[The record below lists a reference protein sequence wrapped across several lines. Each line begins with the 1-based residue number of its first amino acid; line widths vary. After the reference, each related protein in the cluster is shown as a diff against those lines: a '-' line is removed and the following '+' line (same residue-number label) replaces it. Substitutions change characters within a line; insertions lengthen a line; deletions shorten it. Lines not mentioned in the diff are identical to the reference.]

1 MFKQFDEK
9 INYPKIE
16 EEVLKFWEDKK
27 IFEKSISSRPKS
39 KTFTF
44 YEGPPTVNGR
54 PGIHHVMART
64 LKDLVCRYKTLKGYQ
79 VHRKAGW
86 DTHGLPVEIA
96 LEKELGFT
104 QKSDIEKYGTGAFNK
119 KAKDLVY
126 HHIEMK
132 EGWRTLTERMGYWI
146 NLDDPYITCT
156 NDYIESVWWALS
168 EYFKKGL
175 IYKGFK
181 IVPQCPHCETPLSS
195 HELALGYAD
204 VQDPSVYVKFK
215 LKDEDASVLVWTT
228 TPWTLISNVA
238 LAVGPEIDYVKI
250 KTEKHGVMYLAETRL
265 SVIKEEY
272 ELLANLK
279 GAALLDKNYE
289 PLFSFVP
296 LDKRAWYIIPGEFVS
311 TSDGSG
317 VVHIAPA
324 FGADDYE
331 ASKKFNLPFVQPV
344 TKSGR
349 FTEDVIDFA
358 GRLVKTIKFDDREEK
373 GVDSD
378 IVRNLKE
385 RDLIYR
391 AGNDYLHSY
400 PHCWRCDN
408 PLIYYARDSWYIRT
422 TDVAKRMIELNN
434 TINWC
439 PPEVGSGRF
448 GNWLEENKD
457 WSLSRDRYWGTPLP
471 LWLNDDGEIIAV
483 GSIAELK
490 EGFVDRDGKR
500 ISVKDLP
507 PDEIDL
513 HKPFVDEVMF
523 ERDGKIYYRTPEL
536 IDVWFDS
543 GAMPF
548 AQYHYPFE
556 NQEYFK
562 ENYPADFI
570 CEGIDQTR
578 GWFYTLHAI
587 GSMLFDQV
595 AFKNLIVNELILDK
609 KGLKMSKSRGNTVDP
624 FILFDKYGVDAT
636 RWYLVTTSPPW
647 KPTLFD
653 EEGII
658 EVQRKFFGTLVN
670 SYNFFVL
677 YANIDKFDFSEE
689 PVPYI
694 DRPEIDRWIISKLN
708 TLVKEYDVL
717 MEAYD
722 VTKAARLVS
731 NFTIDQLSNW
741 YVRRS
746 RRRFWKSEM
755 NSNKLSAYQTL
766 YECLVTIAKLTSPF
780 APFIAEELY
789 QNLNGATKKEDYE
802 SVHLT
807 DFPAAAYFETELEEK
822 MDVAQRVVFLTRSI
836 RAKNNLKVRQPLLK
850 MMVAVDKSKREA
862 LQKMSEVILEE
873 VNIKELIVLEDDS
886 AIVSKSAKPNFK
898 TIGPK
903 YGKLVKALANAIKEL
918 DKKAIVALEATGE
931 YELIVEEQS
940 LKISREDVEIVSHE
954 IEGWIVES
962 EEGVTVAIDT
972 ELNEDLI
979 AEGYAREFVN
989 RVQNMRKDAG
999 FDVIDRINVSY
1010 FSSDKMISFISK
1022 FSEYISREVL
1032 ADSLK
1037 PEQNVEGLKQ
1047 EFVIG
1052 EYDCTISIV
1061 KGIVPATL
1069 VVKEIKKRTVKKS
1082 AAKRK
1087 VVKKSVRKT
1096 DKTVK
1101 VKKVAE
1107 TVPKKVLKRNVT
1119 KSKTKLKFFKKSGN
1133 KLKKAVS
1140 GKITH
1145 KPVVKKTNKKLT
1157 SKTKAVKTSSKSLR
1171 NVKVKK

>member
-16 EEVLKFWEDKK
+16 EEVLKFWQENQ
-27 IFEKSISSRPKS
+27 IFEKSISLRPKS
-39 KTFTF
+39 KPFTF
-44 YEGPPTVNGR
+44 YEGPPTVNGK
-54 PGIHHVMART
+54 PGIHHVMARA
-64 LKDLVCRYKTLKGYQ
+64 LKDLVCRYKTLKGFQ

-86 DTHGLPVEIA
+86 DTHGLPIEIA
-96 LEKELGFT
+96 LEKELDFT
-104 QKSDIEKYGTGAFNK
+104 QKSDIEKYGVAAFNQ

-126 HHIEMK
+126 HHIEVK
-132 EGWRTLTERMGYWI
+132 EGWRTLTERMGYWV

-195 HELALGYAD
+195 HELALGYD
-204 VQDPSVYVKFK
+204 EVQDPNVYVKFK
-215 LKDEDASVLVWTT
+215 LKNEDASILVWTT

-238 LAVGPEIDYVKI
+238 LAVGEDIDYVKI
-250 KTEKHGVMYLAETRL
+250 KTEKHGILYLAEARL
-265 SVIKEEY
+265 SVVKEDY
-272 ELLANLK
+272 ELLSKLK
-279 GAALLDKNYE
+279 GNDLLYKDYE
-289 PLFSFVP
+289 PLYSYVP
-296 LDKRAWYIIPGEFVS
+296 VEQRAWYVIAGDFVS
-311 TSDGSG
+311 TEDGTG

-331 ASKKFNLPFVQPV
+331 ISKKYNLPFVQPV

-349 FTEDVIDFA
+349 FTDEVTNFA
-358 GRLVKTIKFDDREEK
+358 GRLVKTIQFETHEEK
-373 GVDSD
+373 GADPD
-378 IVRNLKE
+378 IIRNLKE
-385 RDLIYR
+385 RGLIYK

-434 TINWC
+434 TINWY

-471 LWLNDDGEIIAV
+471 IWLNDDSDMIVV
-483 GSIAELK
+483 GSISELK
-490 EGFVDRDGKR
+490 EGFVERDGKR
-500 ISVKDLP
+500 ISVKDLKAE
-507 PDEIDL
+507 EIDL
-513 HKPFVDEVMF
+513 HKPFVDEVKF
-523 ERDGKIYYRTPEL
+523 ERNGKIYKRTPEL

-587 GSMLFDQV
+587 GTMLFDSISY
-595 AFKNLIVNELILDK
+595 KNLIVNELVLDK
-609 KGLKMSKSRGNTVDP
+609 AGQKMSKSRGNTVDP
-624 FILFDKYGVDAT
+624 FALFEKYGADAT

-653 EEGII
+653 EDGIV
-658 EVQRKFFGTLVN
+658 EVQRKFFGTLIN
-670 SYNFFVL
+670 TYNFFVL
-677 YANIDKFDFSEE
+677 YANVDKFSFSEKYI
-689 PVPYI
+689 PYKE
-694 DRPEIDRWIISKLN
+694 RTEIDRWIISKLN
-708 TLVKEYDVL
+708 SVVKEYDEL
-717 MEAYD
+717 MGNYD

-741 YVRRS
+741 YIRRS

-755 NSNKLSAYQTL
+755 NKNKFSAYQTL

-789 QNLNGATKKEDYE
+789 QNLNRATKKEEYE
-802 SVHLT
+802 SVHLADYPEIT
-807 DFPAAAYFETELEEK
+807 YSEPKLEEK
-822 MDVAQRVVFLTRSI
+822 MDVAQRIVSLTRSI
-836 RAKNNLKVRQPLLK
+836 RAKNELKVRQPLSLI
-850 MMVAVDKSKREA
+850 MVHVQPEEMDHVLEMKDI
-862 LQKMSEVILEE
+862 ILEE
-873 VNIKELIVLEDDS
+873 VNIKELKFVDED
-886 AIVSKSAKPNFK
+886 ANFVQKTVKLNFK
-898 TIGPK
+898 VVGKK
-903 YGKLVKALANAIKEL
+903 YKEHVKTLQEYVKTLSNKQI
-918 DKKAIVALEATGE
+918 DDLEQNKQIDTPVQG
-931 YELIVEEQS
+931 L
-940 LKISREDVEIVSHE
+940 LLSREDVEIFASG

-962 EEGVTVAIDT
+962 EGNITVAVDT
-972 ELNEDLI
+972 HVNEELI

-999 FDVIDRINVSY
+999 FDVIDRISVS
-1010 FSSDKMISFISK
+1010 FKSEQKMIDYVSK
-1022 FSEYISREVL
+1022 FSDYISSEVL
-1032 ADSLK
+1032 ADSLESK
-1037 PEQNVEGLKQ
+1037 NNIEGYKQ
-1047 EFVIG
+1047 EFKIG
-1052 EYDCTISIV
+1052 DYDCTIVI
-1061 KGIVPATL
+1061 
-1069 VVKEIKKRTVKKS
+1069 
-1082 AAKRK
+1082 
-1087 VVKKSVRKT
+1087 
-1096 DKTVK
+1096 VK
-1101 VKKVAE
+1101 VK
-1107 TVPKKVLKRNVT
+1107 N
-1119 KSKTKLKFFKKSGN
+1119 
-1133 KLKKAVS
+1133 
-1140 GKITH
+1140 
-1145 KPVVKKTNKKLT
+1145 
-1157 SKTKAVKTSSKSLR
+1157 
-1171 NVKVKK
+1171 

>member
-16 EEVLKFWEDKK
+16 AEVLKFWEEKK

-39 KTFTF
+39 KPFTF

-64 LKDLVCRYKTLKGYQ
+64 LKDLVCRYKTLKGFQ

-96 LEKELGFT
+96 LEKELGFA

-119 KAKDLVY
+119 KAKELVY

-195 HELALGYAD
+195 HELALGYND
-204 VQDPSVYVKFK
+204 VQDPNVYVKFK
-215 LKDEDASVLVWTT
+215 LKNEDASILVWTT

-238 LAVGPEIDYVKI
+238 LAVGTDIDYVKI
-250 KTEKHGVMYLAETRL
+250 KTEKHGVMYLAEARL

-279 GAALLDKNYE
+279 GSELLDKDYE
-289 PLFSFVP
+289 PLYSYVP
-296 LDKRAWYIIPGEFVS
+296 VDKRAWYIIPGEFVS

-331 ASKKFNLPFVQPV
+331 VSKKFNLPFVQPV

-349 FTEDVIDFA
+349 FTDEVIDFA
-358 GRLVKTIKFDDREEK
+358 GRLVKTIKFEDREEK
-373 GVDSD
+373 GVDPD
-378 IVRNLKE
+378 VIRNLKE
-385 RDLIYR
+385 RNLIYR

-471 LWLNDDGEIIAV
+471 LWLSDDGNIIAV

-490 EGFVDRDGKR
+490 EGFVEHDGKR

-507 PDEIDL
+507 AEEIDL
-513 HKPFVDEVMF
+513 HKPFVDDVKF
-523 ERDGKIYYRTPEL
+523 ERDGKIFKRTPEL

-587 GSMLFDQV
+587 GTMLFDQV
-595 AFKNLIVNELILDK
+595 AYKNLIVNELILDK
-609 KGLKMSKSRGNTVDP
+609 QGLKMSKSRSNTVDP
-624 FILFDKYGVDAT
+624 FMLFDKYGVDAT

-653 EEGII
+653 EDGIV

-670 SYNFFVL
+670 TYNFFVL
-677 YANIDKFDFSEE
+677 YANIDKFDFSEGH
-689 PVPYI
+689 VPYKE
-694 DRPEIDRWIISKLN
+694 RPEIDRWIISKLN
-708 TLVKEYDVL
+708 TLVKEYDEL
-717 MEAYD
+717 MSGYD

-731 NFTIDQLSNW
+731 SFTIDQLSNW

-789 QNLNGATKKEDYE
+789 QNLNRATKKENYE

-807 DFPAAAYFETELEEK
+807 DYPVTTYFEPELEEK

-850 MMVAVDKSKREA
+850 MMIAVDKSRREA

-886 AIVSKSAKPNFK
+886 AIVNKSAKPNFK
-898 TIGPK
+898 VVGPK
-903 YGKLVKALANAIKEL
+903 YGKLVKALTNTIKEL
-918 DKKAIVALEATGE
+918 DKNAVLILEKTGE
-931 YELIVEEQS
+931 YELSIENQLV
-940 LKISREDVEIVSHE
+940 KISLEDVEIVSHE

-972 ELNEDLI
+972 ELNDDLI

-999 FDVIDRINVSY
+999 FDVIDRINVT
-1010 FSSDKMISFISK
+1010 FSSDLKMSDYVSK
-1022 FSEYISREVL
+1022 FSDYITREVL
-1032 ADSLK
+1032 ADSLNSK
-1037 PEQNVEGLKQ
+1037 NVFEGFKQ
-1047 EFVIG
+1047 EFKIG
-1052 EYDCTISIV
+1052 DYDCIIAV
-1061 KGIVPATL
+1061 
-1069 VVKEIKKRTVKKS
+1069 E
-1082 AAKRK
+1082 
-1087 VVKKSVRKT
+1087 
-1096 DKTVK
+1096 
-1101 VKKVAE
+1101 
-1107 TVPKKVLKRNVT
+1107 
-1119 KSKTKLKFFKKSGN
+1119 
-1133 KLKKAVS
+1133 KA
-1140 GKITH
+1140 
-1145 KPVVKKTNKKLT
+1145 
-1157 SKTKAVKTSSKSLR
+1157 
-1171 NVKVKK
+1171 